1 MMMDIMMIIIVI
13 TLTIRTQLVH
23 ISLLHKV
30 PSYRGAHHYG
40 SEICQT
46 HQHFDDQKNSIQ
58 NLDFSAASSLI
69 EAKKFRLSFSAA
81 IGRPLPTKTL

>member
-1 MMMDIMMIIIVI
+1 MIMMIDIMMIIIIIIIVT
-13 TLTIRTQLVH
+13 TLTISTKLVH

-30 PSYRGAHHYG
+30 PSYCGAHHYG

-58 NLDFSAASSLI
+58 NIDLSGASS
-69 EAKKFRLSFSAA
+69 
-81 IGRPLPTKTL
+81 